1 MGGSPVGSE
10 HPDSQEDGVT
20 APDPGSARDAAS
32 PPNTLS
38 YIAIAC
44 GILALIIS
52 WFIFGILAIALS
64 LVARG
69 RHEPRWKTALGVAV
83 AGTVLGLLSVLL
95 LN

>member
-1 MGGSPVGSE
+1 
-10 HPDSQEDGVT
+10 VT
-20 APDPGSARDAAS
+20 APDPGSGPDAAS

-44 GILALIIS
+44 GILALIVS
-52 WFIFGILAIALS
+52 WFVFGILAIALS
-64 LVARG
+64 LIARG
-69 RHEPRWKTALGVAV
+69 RQEPRWKTGLGVAV